1 MNQITVTGNVTKDP
15 ELRYTANGK
24 AIATFSIAT
33 SHGKDDNKQ
42 TTYHDIKV
50 FNEMAENVGR
60 SINKGC
66 RVTVVGRLE
75 KKVFDRKDG
84 GKGLA
89 IDIIADEVALS
100 LRWKSAVVDQSEQ
113 VLAKVTQAFGQPAA
127 FDDDAF

>member
-33 SHGKDDNKQ
+33 SYGKDDNKQ

-60 SINKGC
+60 SINKGS

-75 KKVFDRKDG
+75 KKAFDRKDG
-84 GKGLA
+84 GKGVA

-100 LRWKSAVVDQSEQ
+100 IRWKAALVDQTEQ
-113 VLAKVTQAFGQPAA
+113 VMAKVQQAFGQPAA

>member
-33 SHGKDDNKQ
+33 SYGKDDNKQ

-60 SINKGC
+60 SINKGS

-75 KKVFDRKDG
+75 KKAFDRKDG

-100 LRWKSAVVDQSEQ
+100 IRWKAALVDQTEQ
-113 VLAKVTQAFGQPAA
+113 VMAKVTQAFGQPAA

>member
-33 SHGKDDNKQ
+33 SHGKDDKKQ
-42 TTYHDIKV
+42 TTFHDIKV

-75 KKVFDRKDG
+75 KSTYERKDG
-84 GKGLA
+84 GKGMA

-100 LRWKSAVVDQSEQ
+100 LRWKAALVDQTEQ
-113 VLAKVTQAFGQPAA
+113 VMAKVQQAFGQPAA